1 MTYKNNKIKTIL
13 IISLV
18 AFSNFILLFVFLMQ
32 IVLLGNFY
40 ESYKIRQ
47 LEKIK
52 KEIINTEN
60 ISTSQLEDIA
70 FNNGI
75 CVSVYSNGL
84 NETISNIYNKGCVI
98 GDRKTSEEYIERF
111 VNSEKDEDSLF
122 LYSRRFGNKTIVK
135 AIKYDERTYIFL
147 NSSLQ
152 PLDASIMLL
161 KSQFGYI
168 VLITLVVSIIIS
180 YVLSRIISKPI
191 IKLSNS
197 AKEIAN
203 GNFNVSF
210 DTNTNLLEVKELANA
225 LELAKNELSKTEE
238 LRRDLMANVGHDLK
252 TPLTMIKAYAEMTR
266 DFDNLPEKKEKENLN
281 IIIEET
287 DRLNVL
293 VSDILD
299 LSKMQSKTYE
309 LKIEKFDLDDLI
321 RNIIKRY
328 YILIDNE
335 GYEFI
340 YNNKKSIYIEADK
353 KRIEQVIYN
362 LINNAI
368 NYTGEDKK
376 VYINI
381 KEENKKIIVEIKDT
395 GKGIDQKD
403 IKYIWNKYYHN
414 EKNHKR
420 STIGTGLGLSIVK
433 SILESHKYK
442 YGVKSVK
449 GKGSIFFFEINNKN
463 ML

>member
-1 MTYKNNKIKTIL
+1 
-13 IISLV
+13 
-18 AFSNFILLFVFLMQ
+18 MQ

-135 AIKYDERTYIFL
+135 AIKYDEKTYIFL

>member
-1 MTYKNNKIKTIL
+1 
-13 IISLV
+13 
-18 AFSNFILLFVFLMQ
+18 MQ

-135 AIKYDERTYIFL
+135 AIKYDEKTYIFL

-321 RNIIKRY
+321 RSIIKRY

-403 IKYIWNKYYHN
+403 IKYIWNKYYHD

>member
-1 MTYKNNKIKTIL
+1 
-13 IISLV
+13 
-18 AFSNFILLFVFLMQ
+18 MQ

-98 GDRKTSEEYIERF
+98 GDRKTSEEYIEQF
-111 VNSEKDEDSLF
+111 VNSEKNEDSLF